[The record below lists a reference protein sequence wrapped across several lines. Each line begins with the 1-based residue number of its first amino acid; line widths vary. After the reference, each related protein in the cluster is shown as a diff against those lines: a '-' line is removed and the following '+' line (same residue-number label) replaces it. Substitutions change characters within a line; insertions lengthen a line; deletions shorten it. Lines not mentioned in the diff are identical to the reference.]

1 MNLYGTALFCHV
13 IVVVYLLGADLGR
26 AYLARSGTVADA
38 AAPARALAARATLW
52 LGSVTNAALI
62 LILPAGIS
70 VGVALGAFHTSTRW
84 WFAVTMLVALA
95 WLALSI
101 AADRAAAAPGG
112 GRGLA
117 RADTIAR
124 VVMGAGNIL
133 DGALVFAGTSRTV
146 DAWWLGGKLVAYGLL
161 ILLGT
166 PARLRGFHLRREL
179 ARLEAAPGDAAASAR
194 LGEALARLPLALV
207 VPWLVIGVA
216 AWLGATKPF

>member
-1 MNLYGTALFCHV
+1 MNIYGIALFCHV

-26 AYLARSGTVADA
+26 VYLARSGAA
-38 AAPARALAARATLW
+38 AGMAAPARALAARVTLG

-84 WFAVTMLVALA
+84 WFAVTMLVSLA

-101 AADRAAAAPGG
+101 AADRAAASPGG

-117 RADTIAR
+117 RADTVLR
-124 VVMGAGNIL
+124 VIMGAGNIL

-146 DAWWLGGKLVAYGLL
+146 EAWWLGGKLVAYGLL
-161 ILLGT
+161 ILLGI
-166 PARLRGFHLRREL
+166 PARLSGFRLAREL
-179 ARLEAAPGDAAASAR
+179 ARLEAAPDDDAASTR
-194 LGEALARLPLALV
+194 LGSALARLPLPLT
-207 VPWLVIGVA
+207 VPWLVIGFA
-216 AWLGATKPF
+216 AWLGAAKPF